1 MSPARSW
8 PSTPRGGLRGD
19 SPSPLT
25 DDKGFF
31 KQWASVAD
39 ERGVEVLYS
48 NLEFD
53 LEAVIS
59 FDPDLVVVAS
69 SGKDSVADQVETIK
83 QQFPVIV
90 VDYGKQSWQ
99 DLATQLGKAL
109 GLEDKA
115 TAAGTEFDSYI
126 KEAKGKITPP
136 EGGASIVS
144 YNGKDKDQAIA
155 KKDSAHADLLTSLGL
170 EVVEADAS
178 LDSGNRQRNDFM
190 FVSYENLSKAITGE
204 SVFLIS
210 TGQDQVQKFLDDE
223 TLANLPAVTN
233 NQVYYLGPTS
243 FRIDFYSGSSWLTQS
258 SSSWGRADA
267 HDPCSPPQWS
277 GCPDGPLMARTRR
290 LVLVVALLMAALVV
304 LLVASL
310 AIGSRLI
317 PTGTVMDALTNF
329 DPGSDDQLVIR
340 FSRLPR
346 TLIGVLAGAA
356 LGLAGVLTQ
365 SLTRNALA
373 EPGTLGVN
381 AGAAVGVIIG
391 LIATGGAR

>member
-1 MSPARSW
+1 MNNLSRRSLLGFGSAGLGVAGLAALGACASQKNPSDSATGGSDSSGVGSGDWPRTVTDEQGEVTIDKQPTKIVSTSPSVTGTLLAIDAPVVASAA
-8 PSTPRGGLRGD
+8 T

-31 KQWASVAD
+31 TQWASVAD

-83 QQFPVIV
+83 QQFPVLV

-170 EVVEADAS
+170 EVVEADVS

-243 FRIDFYSGSSWLTQS
+243 FRIDFYSGKLV
-258 SSSWGRADA
+258 ADA
-267 HDPCSPPQWS
+267 
-277 GCPDGPLMARTRR
+277 
-290 LVLVVALLMAALVV
+290 VVEQL
-304 LLVASL
+304 
-310 AIGSRLI
+310 
-317 PTGTVMDALTNF
+317 GT
-329 DPGSDDQLVIR
+329 S
-340 FSRLPR
+340 
-346 TLIGVLAGAA
+346 
-356 LGLAGVLTQ
+356 
-365 SLTRNALA
+365 
-373 EPGTLGVN
+373 
-381 AGAAVGVIIG
+381 
-391 LIATGGAR
+391 

>member
-1 MSPARSW
+1 M
-8 PSTPRGGLRGD
+8 
-19 SPSPLT
+19 
-25 DDKGFF
+25 
-31 KQWASVAD
+31 
-39 ERGVEVLYS
+39 
-48 NLEFD
+48 
-53 LEAVIS
+53 
-59 FDPDLVVVAS
+59 
-69 SGKDSVADQVETIK
+69 
-83 QQFPVIV
+83 IV

-243 FRIDFYSGSSWLTQS
+243 FRIDFYSGKLV
-258 SSSWGRADA
+258 ADA
-267 HDPCSPPQWS
+267 
-277 GCPDGPLMARTRR
+277 
-290 LVLVVALLMAALVV
+290 VVEQLG
-304 LLVASL
+304 AS
-310 AIGSRLI
+310 
-317 PTGTVMDALTNF
+317 
-329 DPGSDDQLVIR
+329 
-340 FSRLPR
+340 
-346 TLIGVLAGAA
+346 
-356 LGLAGVLTQ
+356 
-365 SLTRNALA
+365 
-373 EPGTLGVN
+373 
-381 AGAAVGVIIG
+381 
-391 LIATGGAR
+391 